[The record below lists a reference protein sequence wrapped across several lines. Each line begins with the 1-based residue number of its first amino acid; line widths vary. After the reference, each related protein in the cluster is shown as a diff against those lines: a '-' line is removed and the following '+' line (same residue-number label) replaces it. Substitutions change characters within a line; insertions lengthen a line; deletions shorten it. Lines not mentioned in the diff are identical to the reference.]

1 MPDGKQL
8 MKEMGIEGRRYLRW
22 HRQGSIIVFPFQGIS
37 EYIKTNHM
45 PGRFMHHAQAEAAVY
60 GDAGIC
66 RSVAG
71 NDH

>member
-1 MPDGKQL
+1 MPDGKQFL
-8 MKEMGIEGRRYLRW
+8 KEMGTEGKRYLRW
-22 HRQGSIIVFPFQGIS
+22 HWQGATILFPFQRICG
-37 EYIKTNHM
+37 YIKANHL

>member
-8 MKEMGIEGRRYLRW
+8 LKEMGTDGKRYLRW
-22 HRQGSIIVFPFQGIS
+22 HWQRATILFPFHGIS
-37 EYIKTNHM
+37 GYMKTNHL

-66 RSVAG
+66 RSFAE
-71 NDH
+71 NAH